1 MLVVLFSLLFGK
13 NNSPDGLMDWKS
25 VPWLRLFMYKTP
37 WYSLVQV
44 LMQLLRVTSKL
55 LSGDGG
61 LCPVLTLAKKI
72 LKV

>member
-61 LCPVLTLAKKI
+61 L
-72 LKV
+72 